1 MSKEEA
7 VRQMHDQGT
16 DGTQIRTQE
25 PQMRD
30 GQPLMR
36 PRDEFMKAW
45 VNLRLIAKNP
55 SVFGRKKQKEEVLAA
70 AKLLKLDQFGERRAR
85 ESGLPEPGL
94 RFGEQELLCQEYVHL
109 FRLVAYLDENDYG
122 FTHHVLGIG
131 KLDESAVQEKIRDQ
145 VQSVVHDLPERFGLD
160 ELFAPLARAA
170 DEALGD

>member
-7 VRQMHDQGT
+7 ARQMHNQGT
-16 DGTQIRTQE
+16 DETQIRTQE

-30 GQPLMR
+30 GQPLKR

-70 AKLLKLDQFGERRAR
+70 AKMLKLDQFGERRAH
-85 ESGLPEPGL
+85 ESDSPEPGKQPE
-94 RFGEQELLCQEYVHL
+94 GEELLSQEYVHL
-109 FRLVAYLDENDYG
+109 LRLVAYLDENDYG

-145 VQSVVHDLPERFGLD
+145 VQSVVLDLLARFGLE

-170 DEALGD
+170 DEALGV